1 MNGPYFVF
9 HIFYLYHLFFRFF
22 SSLLKTESPSFLHLV
37 FSLLFET
44 KNTPTHSE
52 SYVRTC
58 HRGATSL
65 MGKWINSSHI
75 SVLSS
80 NKLHDK
86 VCRPNFYCF
95 KFISSLVQFH
105 KCPLLTFTNRELS
118 NKFSFITFLIV
129 TIVNVSVSLV
139 NTFLCFFLKTFV
151 ISWNSFSNGFFDKE
165 WIPASF

>member
-1 MNGPYFVF
+1 MV
-9 HIFYLYHLFFRFF
+9 HIFHTALY
-22 SSLLKTESPSFLHLV
+22 SINTPWSFLHLL

-44 KNTPTHSE
+44 KNTPTHSY

-105 KCPLLTFTNRELS
+105 KCPLLTFTSRELS
-118 NKFSFITFLIV
+118 NKFSFITFLIEF
-129 TIVNVSVSLV
+129 IVNVSVSLV
-139 NTFLCFFLKTFV
+139 NTFLCFFWKRSLFPEIHFLTGTFTR
-151 ISWNSFSNGFFDKE
+151 SEYRLLSRFSGTFL
-165 WIPASF
+165 I

>member
-1 MNGPYFVF
+1 M
-9 HIFYLYHLFFRFF
+9 
-22 SSLLKTESPSFLHLV
+22 LKTESPSFLHLL

-44 KNTPTHSE
+44 KNTPTHSY

-105 KCPLLTFTNRELS
+105 KCPLPTSTNRELS
-118 NKFSFITFLIV
+118 IKFSFITFLIES
-129 TIVNVSVSLV
+129 IVNVSVSLV

-151 ISWNSFSNGFFDKE
+151 ISWNSFSNWHFYKDWKPPSYWVFRHFFD
-165 WIPASF
+165 IIY